1 MPFTEKLSIFKKLTL
16 SYLLIGVFTVSI
28 ASFFIYKQFKNALLE
43 RTFDQLSSIN
53 ILKKNRIEELIKW
66 ENLHAD
72 SPSKEVQQMMEK
84 ILFERTGM
92 GESGESY
99 LVNHDHKMITRS
111 RFFINKEPADMFVH
125 TEAVENAHT
134 GAHEKSIIKDYRG
147 IEVLSVYRRVQI
159 NGLDWV
165 IISEIDMA
173 EAMKP
178 IDSIRHYIFA
188 ILVLVSIV
196 IVLISLYFSI
206 RISDPIFSLEKKIH
220 ALSLGRIPVFE
231 PHDEDFMEID
241 HMISS
246 VKKLSQNIATTADF
260 ASKIGA
266 GKYDTQYS
274 PLSEEDVMGK
284 ALLKMRED
292 LIGLKAKEISLI
304 RQRSAALIEGEE
316 KERERIARELHDSVG
331 QMLTAVRFQ
340 LEALSMEENKKSE
353 IKKMIDEC
361 ISEIRKISHNAMP
374 SGLLDLG
381 LEPALQSLCAKM
393 SFPGKISIEMDYQ
406 PENKGVNLSFDIRVC
421 LYRIAQECLNNILKH
436 SYADK
441 ALVVITKTSSSIEMT
456 ISDNGKGFDHSVA
469 DEGNGLKNITERAE
483 ILGGTVTITS
493 SELKGTKIRVL
504 LPL

>member
-1 MPFTEKLSIFKKLTL
+1 MSFTEKLSIFQKLTL
-16 SYLLIGVFTVSI
+16 SYLLIGVLTVSV

-53 ILKKNRIEELIKW
+53 ILKKNRIEELIHW

-72 SPSKEVQQMMEK
+72 SPSNEVQRMMEK

-111 RFFINKEPADMFVH
+111 RFFVNKKPSDIFVH
-125 TEAVENAHT
+125 TDAVTNAHG

-147 IEVLSVYRRVQI
+147 VEVLSVYRRIQI

-165 IISEIDMA
+165 IISEIDLA

-178 IDSIRHYIFA
+178 VNSIRNYIIA
-188 ILVLVSIV
+188 ILILVSIV

-206 RISDPIFSLEKKIH
+206 RISDPILSLEKKIH
-220 ALSLGRIPVFE
+220 ALSLGRIPTFE
-231 PHDEDFMEID
+231 AQEEDFMEID
-241 HMISS
+241 RMITS
-246 VKKLSQNIATTADF
+246 VKKLSENIAITADF

-266 GKYDTQYS
+266 GKYEAEYS
-274 PLSEEDVMGK
+274 PLSPEDILGR
-284 ALLKMRED
+284 ALLKMRND
-292 LIGLKAKEISLI
+292 LKDLKEKEIWLI

-340 LEALSMEENKKSE
+340 FEALSMEEAKKSE
-353 IKKMIDEC
+353 IKKMIDES

-381 LEPALQSLCAKM
+381 LEPALQSLCTKM
-393 SFPGKISIEMDYQ
+393 SIPGKISIEMDYHR
-406 PENKGVNLSFDIRVC
+406 EHKATDLRFDIRVC

-436 SYADK
+436 SNATK
-441 ALVVITKTSSSIEMT
+441 ALVVITKLPSSIEMI
-456 ISDNGKGFDHSVA
+456 ISDNGRGFDLAKS
-469 DEGNGLKNITERAE
+469 EQGNGLKNIIERAE
-483 ILGGTVTITS
+483 ILGGTAKISS
-493 SELKGTKIRVL
+493 SELKGTKITVL